1 MKKPKYTA
9 EAHQRIV
16 KAIRDG
22 ATQRAA
28 ARRVGVT
35 PESLSIW
42 KRKHPGFAE
51 AVERAHAQAQ
61 VFAETSLYKLATK
74 GNVRALVAWLQARR
88 PEDWNCEPVGPSE
101 VEQPPRRLVIMWPH
115 EGAYAE
121 RGGNDQLASFG
132 NPPQLRQG
140 AEP

>member
-9 EAHQRIV
+9 AVHQRIV

-42 KRKHPGFAE
+42 KRKQPGFGE

-61 VFAETSLYKLATK
+61 VFAEISLYKLATK
-74 GNVRALVAWLQARR
+74 GNVRALIAWLQARR
-88 PEDWNCEPVGPSE
+88 PEDWNCEPVIHQPDGAPRPTVIFHIPSNGRE
-101 VEQPPRRLVIMWPH
+101 METETH
-115 EGAYAE
+115 SGDETHA
-121 RGGNDQLASFG
+121 
-132 NPPQLRQG
+132 